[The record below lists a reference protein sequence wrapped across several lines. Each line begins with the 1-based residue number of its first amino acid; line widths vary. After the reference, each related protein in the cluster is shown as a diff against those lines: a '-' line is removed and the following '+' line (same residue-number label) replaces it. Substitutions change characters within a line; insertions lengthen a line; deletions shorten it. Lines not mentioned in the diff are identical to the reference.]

1 MDARKYKANRGE
13 TRQGKS
19 DIKHLLQ
26 KKKKEIQFITSRKKN
41 WKFLLQSQVN
51 FKYCYLL
58 FELD

>member
-26 KKKKEIQFITSRKKN
+26 KKKNTIYYKQKEKLEVFATVTS
-41 WKFLLQSQVN
+41 KFQV
-51 FKYCYLL
+51 LL
-58 FELD
+58 FVI

>member
-1 MDARKYKANRGE
+1 MPENIKLIEARLDKAKAMLN
-13 TRQGKS
+13 
-19 DIKHLLQ
+19 IYY
-26 KKKKEIQFITSRKKN
+26 KKKNEIQFITSRKKN

>member
-26 KKKKEIQFITSRKKN
+26 QQQKRNTIYYKQKEKLEVFATVTS
-41 WKFLLQSQVN
+41 KFQV
-51 FKYCYLL
+51 LL
-58 FELD
+58 FVI

>member
-1 MDARKYKANRGE
+1 MPANIKLIEARLDKAKAILN
-13 TRQGKS
+13 
-19 DIKHLLQ
+19 IYY
-26 KKKKEIQFITSRKKN
+26 KKEIQFITSSKKN